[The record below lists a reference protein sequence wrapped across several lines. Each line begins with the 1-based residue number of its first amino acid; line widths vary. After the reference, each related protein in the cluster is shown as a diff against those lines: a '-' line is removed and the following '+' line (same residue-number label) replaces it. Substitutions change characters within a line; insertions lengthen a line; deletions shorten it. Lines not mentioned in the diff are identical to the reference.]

1 LVPLQWVFDNSESG
15 NSSALLISRSSVR
28 PDHVLAGYSE
38 MLLATGGL
46 SSFGMAQAL
55 DPSVQLLLLQQQVP
69 FLSLLF

>member
-1 LVPLQWVFDNSESG
+1 
-15 NSSALLISRSSVR
+15 
-28 PDHVLAGYSE
+28 

-46 SSFGMAQAL
+46 SIFGMAQAL